1 MRLDEIVIE
10 KLYDGD
16 YSVKVKSDDGGMFR
30 LGIDTLKSFI
40 SAPSRSYDPHEKRWI
55 IAGLAQTSFI
65 RWLDYCRVNL
75 KAEIQWLD
83 PDASGQSE
91 KTWTPPPPLQHPTS
105 ADAFR
110 ELHLLPSAPASVV
123 RAAYKALATEVHP
136 DKPGGDTETM
146 ARVNSAFEFLSKP
159 RAA

>member
-1 MRLDEIVIE
+1 VTKIVIE

-91 KTWTPPPPLQHPTS
+91 KTWTPPPPLRHPTS
-105 ADAFR
+105 ADAYAALF
-110 ELHLLPSAPASVV
+110 LLPQAPPEVV
-123 RAAYKALATEVHP
+123 KAAYRALSLKHHP
-136 DKPGGDTETM
+136 DRQGDVVEM
-146 ARVNSAFEFLSKP
+146 QKLNAAYQFLSKQV
-159 RAA
+159 AA